1 MLSKKTNT
9 VQIESSR
16 LQKKQHAKLQH
27 PHHKINK
34 VPNFRI
40 KAQLG
45 HKMNIKENLMILEN
59 IRILESFKMP
69 KSQNIQHKKLETTNR

>member
-1 MLSKKTNT
+1 
-9 VQIESSR
+9 VQIEGSR
-16 LQKKQHAKLQH
+16 LQKKQHAELQH

-34 VPNFRI
+34 VPNFII

-59 IRILESFKMP
+59 IRILESFKIP